1 MNTFAE
7 MLSGPFVLV
16 LRDSCRFSGC
26 LKAPCFCFS
35 SLSRFTW
42 VSIHRSERVCVNRCA
57 FVEVRACVHV
67 CGGEGFSSALQAAL
81 VNWFGQALG
90 PGGAVSAP
98 LSLSCC
104 PRAGDG
110 LMAPAGSGDI
120 RKG

>member
-7 MLSGPFVLV
+7 KRSVPFVWV
-16 LRDSCRFSGC
+16 LRDGCRFSGC

-42 VSIHRSERVCVNRCA
+42 VSIHRSEWVCVNLCA

-67 CGGEGFSSALQAAL
+67 CRGEGFSSALQAAL

-98 LSLSCC
+98 LSLSCS

-110 LMAPAGSGDI
+110 LMGPAGNGDV